1 MQTQKFVESPVEKL
15 KLLINSVFQ
24 QSPQRNFLF
33 ASVFVFQQGCYY
45 EEKNDIAEKPNPQSG
60 LHKIKDFLNIF
71 RLPNHILL

>member
-15 KLLINSVFQ
+15 KLLINS
-24 QSPQRNFLF
+24 
-33 ASVFVFQQGCYY
+33 VFQQGCYY